1 MADLQHTAQ
10 DVEDYCPIPVK
21 HEIPTS
27 NCKKLSVYVQGDL
40 TKLDQKAV
48 FLTVHDLGCNHTAW
62 VQFLEHPVMKE
73 TRERSVFIHVVI
85 PGQDDNDR
93 DLPNDMAFPT
103 MQQISEDLPAVLDT
117 LDVKIVIGLGEGAG
131 ANILARF
138 GMAAPDR
145 CMGLIL
151 IHCTA
156 STAGVMEHFKDKFI
170 SWKLSSGV
178 PSSAEQYLIIHKF
191 GHQLDSVENKEKLI
205 KDYQERLQ
213 SKINPRNL
221 RKYIEAFLKRSDFSN
236 KLESKLNVE
245 TLLVTGAKASHV
257 GSVHTMHQAC
267 NKTKASLLKID
278 DVGDVLTETPEKF
291 AQSLLLF
298 CKGIGVLTSVP
309 LTGVDRQRTFSGQSK
324 DGRPLVRQRTMS
336 MEEYDTPNLR
346 RFSFSNM
353 GAAN

>member
-1 MADLQHTAQ
+1 MADLQ
-10 DVEDYCPIPVK
+10 K